1 MSNDTITPQI
11 ELLQE
16 QIESIERSGH
26 FTEKEIDSKVAPLR
40 MELAILQHTKA
51 HQEFSKSVYKYGM
64 DLEAFLEGTKAFDK
78 CFAQMPKPTKSILDI
93 EVIDAQILTPEIG
106 ITIIDGQEI
115 ILIDDQE
122 KPFPFKEIFNGRNL

>member
-26 FTEKEIDSKVAPLR
+26 FTEKEIDSKAAPLR
-40 MELAILQHTKA
+40 IQLAILEHAKA

-64 DLEAFLEGTKAFDK
+64 DLETFLEGVKAFDK
-78 CFAQMPKPTKSILDI
+78 CFAQIPKPPKSIMDI
-93 EVIDAQILTPEIG
+93 EVNDAEILTPNHTEA
-106 ITIIDGQEI
+106 
-115 ILIDDQE
+115 
-122 KPFPFKEIFNGRNL
+122 